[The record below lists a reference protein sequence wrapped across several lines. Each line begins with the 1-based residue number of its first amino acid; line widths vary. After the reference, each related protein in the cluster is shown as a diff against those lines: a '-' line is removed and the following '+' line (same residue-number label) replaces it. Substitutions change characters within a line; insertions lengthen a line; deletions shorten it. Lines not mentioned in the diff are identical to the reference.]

1 MMKFEGEFSLNAKV
15 NVVQGPGTLSLDGLI
30 YNFALSGG
38 GILLK
43 YAETLE

>member
-1 MMKFEGEFSLNAKV
+1 MKFEGNFSLNAKV
-15 NVVQGPGTLSLDGLI
+15 NVAQGPGALSLNALI